1 MRLALFALSA
11 MATLTANADDIHL
24 ADHELSDEVMES
36 SRGGQ
41 YYIDIESVT
50 ASSDIKGT
58 SIGNI
63 SNNSVTGNNILA
75 AGAMADSAGMYNVI
89 QNSGNNVLIQNST
102 VVNLTLK

>member
-11 MATLTANADDIHL
+11 MATLSANADDISL
-24 ADHELSDEVMES
+24 TELELSGAEMDS

-41 YYIDIESVT
+41 YYIDIENIT
-50 ASSDIKGT
+50 ASSELNGLST
-58 SIGNI
+58 GNMV
-63 SNNSVTGNNILA
+63 SNSLTGNNILSD
-75 AGAMADSAGMYNVI
+75 GALANSSGINNVI

>member
-11 MATLTANADDIHL
+11 MATLSANADDINL
-24 ADHELSDEVMES
+24 TDEELPLDVMED

-50 ASSDIKGT
+50 ASSELNGVST
-58 SIGNI
+58 GNVV
-63 SNNSVTGNNILA
+63 NDSVTGNNIISSGALA
-75 AGAMADSAGMYNVI
+75 SSSGISSVI